1 MRVRVAAVALALAF
15 AAPLQAQSL
24 MGDIHQDLNDVQ
36 KKFIDLANAIPESAY
51 SWKPNGART
60 VGEVILHVAS
70 DNYLMPVFLGSPAP
84 ASTGITADYKT
95 AGAFEKRTLTKAQI
109 IADLTASFRH
119 LHQNIGADD
128 SKLNESIKM
137 FGQDFTRRKA
147 VVLID
152 NHLHEHLGQ
161 LIAYARANNVTPPW
175 SK

>member
-1 MRVRVAAVALALAF
+1 MRIRLAIAALALTLAV
-15 AAPLQAQSL
+15 PVHAQGL

-70 DNYLMPVFLGSPAP
+70 DNYLMPVYLGAPAP
-84 ASTGITADYKT
+84 ASTGITSDYNT
-95 AGAFEKRTLTKAQI
+95 ASAFEKRRLTKAQI
-109 IADLTASFRH
+109 IADLTASFGH
-119 LHQNIGADD
+119 LHRNIGADD
-128 SKLNESIKM
+128 SKLNETIKM